1 MPPGSRRP
9 VPSAGGY
16 RILQAGESGYAPEV
30 RAIAS
35 GAHSCVPGRPATGRG
50 QRPGSGGSGAP
61 ATRSRPVKAARHL
74 GAILHRAVPRAR
86 DSRRK
91 SLLNGDRRHAYNFR
105 GREDDHADRRVP
117 RPRSMASRSGCP
129 SVARRSRPPGGGTPG
144 GRLQGDEVHR
154 CRAVLLAARLA
165 APAPGLSRI
174 PETVETLRCEG
185 GPCPCAPSRLAA
197 IQEER
202 GR

>member
-9 VPSAGGY
+9 VPSAGGIPY
-16 RILQAGESGYAPEV
+16 PAG
-30 RAIAS
+30 RRKRL
-35 GAHSCVPGRPATGRG
+35 C
-50 QRPGSGGSGAP
+50 PGSQGDRIGSSFLRPRPPRHRTRAAPGPGGRGAP
-61 ATRSRPVKAARHL
+61 ATRSRPVKAGRCL
-74 GAILHRAVPRAR
+74 GAILHRAAPRAR

-91 SLLNGDRRHAYNFR
+91 SLLNGDPRHAYNPR